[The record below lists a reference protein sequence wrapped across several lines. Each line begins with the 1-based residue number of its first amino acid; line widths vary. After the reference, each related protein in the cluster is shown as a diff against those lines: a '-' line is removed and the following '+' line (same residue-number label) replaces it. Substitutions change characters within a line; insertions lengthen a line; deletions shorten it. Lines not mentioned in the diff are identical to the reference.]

1 MSKVH
6 GFIKYGLMV
15 GLLFLLYNAHF
26 DLLTI
31 PGTIKGATVI
41 STALLLLYA
50 VERYRDRLAR
60 GLGESQEQGAQ
71 LKVALSER
79 ALSGMAFSER
89 LKAVFLLFPALGCF
103 VFTPERPWFG
113 ASIALFSAQGLYDAW
128 WFKKHPNSELSI
140 VKKGVLLR
148 MKFPFLIPFRS
159 LKRLDLKYDSLY
171 FIQWDGEVT
180 HFPLSYLPSE
190 RRSEVMGE
198 LIRTLEKEHV
208 FVSAALKERFPL
220 PA

>member
-1 MSKVH
+1 MSRVH
-6 GFIKYGLMV
+6 GFIKYGLMA

-26 DLLTI
+26 GLLTI
-31 PGTIKGATVI
+31 PGTTKGATII
-41 STALLLLYA
+41 SAALLLLYA

-60 GLGESQEQGAQ
+60 SLGESKEQGTQ
-71 LKVALSER
+71 LKVTLSER
-79 ALSGMAFSER
+79 ALSGMVFSER
-89 LKAVFLLFPALGCF
+89 LKALLLLFPALCCF
-103 VFTPERPWFG
+103 FFTPERPWFG
-113 ASIALFSAQGLYDAW
+113 ASIALFSVQGLYDAW
-128 WFKKHPNSELSI
+128 SLKRHPNSELSI

-171 FIQWDGEVT
+171 FIQWDGQVT

-198 LIRTLEKEHV
+198 LIKTLEKEHV